1 MPSKFIEKHRLLLFY
16 QNIKMKQCQQKTIM
30 HRKSQQKS
38 SQAVLHNENTDYL
51 KCVRDQAH
59 SSWVTNNIPCEKKK
73 KKKKKVEF
81 SRSKTTASLRLWS
94 QAVNGSD
101 KHLLGYREEAGF
113 LLHASGPQIKL
124 WVSLALNTLLC
135 QIILHAMCF
144 LVKFLCNMLSG

>member
-1 MPSKFIEKHRLLLFY
+1 ME
-16 QNIKMKQCQQKTIM
+16 QGQQQTIM

-73 KKKKKVEF
+73 VEF
-81 SRSKTTASLRLWS
+81 SRSKTTASPRLWS
-94 QAVNGSD
+94 QTVNGSD
-101 KHLLGYREEAGF
+101 KHILGYREEAGF

-135 QIILHAMCF
+135 RIILHAMCF